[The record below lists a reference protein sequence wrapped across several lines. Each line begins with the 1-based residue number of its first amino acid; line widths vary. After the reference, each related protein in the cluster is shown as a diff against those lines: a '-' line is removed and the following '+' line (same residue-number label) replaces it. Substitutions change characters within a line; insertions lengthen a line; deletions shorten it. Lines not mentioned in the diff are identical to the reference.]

1 MLLMQIYKQVQ
12 RKLTYQNVLKIV
24 FSSSCYVLLTG
35 RHSRKDNVYTDK
47 IGGARIST
55 LDTKI

>member
-35 RHSRKDNVYTDK
+35 RYSRKDNVYTDK
-47 IGGARIST
+47 IGGARILT